1 MNYIRKHDCQQIM
14 DGFTNHFDTLPDNII
29 EIILKNNYPIE
40 VYKSKN
46 NELENKKK
54 ILKDVIHTIVLY
66 TGKEY
71 YTKQQIDKL
80 FKLDNKVK
88 SKSKIFEKR
97 LDNLVIK
104 KNFYKDCDLTK
115 CLYMDIIKRSIGIN
129 RIKKYLIN
137 SNKKH
142 LLLLNDCGLLW
153 HRNFIS
159 SIYNY
164 ELQKCICGNYCR
176 TDNCNIDSSGLSFHF
191 NNFRHTKK
199 HNYKL
204 NQIIKNEKKISEY
217 GDKLRFCVDC
227 NKPLK
232 LESVKQHFNSN
243 QHKNNCKH

>member
-14 DGFTNHFDTLPDNII
+14 DGFTNYFDTLPDNII

-54 ILKDVIHTIVLY
+54 LLKEVIYTIVLY

-71 YTKQQIDKL
+71 YTEPQINKL
-80 FKLDNKVK
+80 FKLDNKLK
-88 SKSKIFEKR
+88 SKSKIYEKR
-97 LDNLVIK
+97 LENLVLRQ
-104 KNFYKDCDLTK
+104 NFYKDCDLTK
-115 CLYMDIIKRSIGIN
+115 NLYIDTIKRSIGTIRTY
-129 RIKKYLIN
+129 RIFKY

-153 HRNFIS
+153 HINKWNNI
-159 SIYNY
+159 
-164 ELQKCICGNYCR
+164 ELHKCICGDYYCISH
-176 TDNCNIDSSGLSFHF
+176 NCNINPSRSMFIT
-191 NNFRHTKK
+191 NTKNFKYTKK

-204 NQIIKNEKKISEY
+204 NQIIKNEKKISKY

-232 LESVKQHFNSN
+232 LESVKQHLYSN

>member
-29 EIILKNNYPIE
+29 EIILKNKYPTE

-54 ILKDVIHTIVLY
+54 LLKEVIHTIVLF

-71 YTKQQIDKL
+71 YTRPQINKL

-88 SKSKIFEKR
+88 SKNKIYEKR
-97 LDNLVIK
+97 LENLVLRQ
-104 KNFYKDCDLTK
+104 NFYKDCDLTK
-115 CLYMDIIKRSIGIN
+115 NLYIDSIGTI
-129 RIKKYLIN
+129 RTYKIFRY

-142 LLLLNDCGLLW
+142 LLLLNDCGILW
-153 HRNFIS
+153 
-159 SIYNY
+159 YNSKWY
-164 ELQKCICGNYCR
+164 NIELHKCICGDYC
-176 TDNCNIDSSGLSFHF
+176 NLNLSGTIYNFHYYK
-191 NNFRHTKK
+191 NNFKNNFKYTKK
-199 HNYKL
+199 HNHNL

-217 GDKLRFCVDC
+217 DNKLKFCVDC

-232 LESVKQHFNSN
+232 LESVN
-243 QHKNNCKH
+243 QHLKSNIHIKNCKH